1 MKQNYAYMVEFDWSV
16 EDGCDV
22 ETELF
27 STYEKAL
34 KRYDEIIANEKI
46 NGMSWVADAI
56 NPNGTIVKGYTF
68 EEFGDRTKQED
79 LSWHFTM
86 DEYYMCHSIIHLRKL
101 EIK

>member
-1 MKQNYAYMVEFDWSV
+1 MINNIVYMVEFDWSV
-16 EDGCDV
+16 EDSCDV

-34 KRYDEIIANEKI
+34 KRYDEIIENEKTDE
-46 NGMSWVADAI
+46 MSWVADAI
-56 NPNGTIVKGYTF
+56 KPNGTILKGYTF
-68 EEFGDRTKQED
+68 EEFGDRSKQED

-86 DEYYMCHSIIHLRKL
+86 DDYYFLHSIVQLKKI

>member
-1 MKQNYAYMVEFDWSV
+1 MVEFDWSV
-16 EDGCDV
+16 EDSCDV

-34 KRYDEIIANEKI
+34 KRYDEIIANEKTDE
-46 NGMSWVADAI
+46 MSWVADAI
-56 NPNGTIVKGYTF
+56 APNGTILKGYTF
-68 EEFGDRTKQED
+68 EEFGDRSKQEN

-86 DEYYMCHSIIHLRKL
+86 DDYYMYHSIIQLKQL

>member
-1 MKQNYAYMVEFDWSV
+1 MKKYVYMVEFDWSV
-16 EDGCDV
+16 EDGCDI

-34 KRYDEIIANEKI
+34 ARYDEIIANEKTED
-46 NGMSWVADAI
+46 MSWVADAI
-56 NPNGTIVKGYTF
+56 KPNGTILKGYTL
-68 EEFGDRTKQED
+68 EETGDRNKKED

-86 DEYYMCHSIIHLRKL
+86 DDYYFFHSIVSLKKK

>member
-34 KRYDEIIANEKI
+34 KRYDEIIANEKTD
-46 NGMSWVADAI
+46 GMSWVADAI
-56 NPNGTIVKGYTF
+56 NPDGTIVKGYTF
-68 EEFGDRTKQED
+68 EENGDRTKQEN
-79 LSWHFTM
+79 LYWHFAS
-86 DEYYMCHSIIHLRKL
+86 DEYYMFHSIIRLVKM

>member
-34 KRYDEIIANEKI
+34 NRYDEIIANEKTD
-46 NGMSWVADAI
+46 GMSWVADAI

-86 DEYYMCHSIIHLRKL
+86 DDYYFYHSIVCLKKK